1 MSAVEVMD
9 ALSPEYGPFHWE
21 PRYDPASELVYTILS
36 QHTSDINSERAFK
49 NLMDTFDS
57 LEAIAAA
64 DVADIEKAIRRAG
77 LFRVKAPRIKQV
89 LNEVLDEVGS
99 FDLSFLAEMPL
110 DEAKDWLKRFN
121 GIGPKTAAIILCFSL
136 GLPAMPVDTHIYRVA
151 QDDSASSARRSQP
164 TRPTTSSS
172 RWSPRRTY
180 SPSTSTSSTT
190 VARCARPYGPGATP
204 ASSPRGAPQARHRAR
219 LGNGRFPPLPFVGE
233 GWGEAER
240 TAPSLPAS

>member
-1 MSAVEVMD
+1 MARRVKRMSAVEVMD

-49 NLMDTFDS
+49 NLMATFGT

-64 DVADIEKAIRRAG
+64 DVKQIEDAIRRAG

-99 FDLSFLAEMPL
+99 FDLTFLAEMPL
-110 DEAKDWLKRFN
+110 R
-121 GIGPKTAAIILCFSL
+121 PKTGSSASTASAPRRRQSSSASRSDYA
-136 GLPAMPVDTHIYRVA
+136 GRTHIYRVA
-151 QDDSASSARRSQP
+151 R
-164 TRPTTSSS
+164 TRPH
-172 RWSPRRTY
+172 RPQGLRRPGPRHPRAHGRS

-190 VARCARPYGPGATP
+190 GARLGDPPPLRFLRPRRALPVP
-204 ASSPRGAPQARHRAR
+204 RHRAR
-219 LGNGRFPPLPFVGE
+219 L
-233 GWGEAER
+233 
-240 TAPSLPAS
+240 AS